1 MRLTR
6 LVLLRGLVFLVR
18 WGRLRLVRL
27 VRLGR
32 RS

>member
-27 VRLGR
+27 GR